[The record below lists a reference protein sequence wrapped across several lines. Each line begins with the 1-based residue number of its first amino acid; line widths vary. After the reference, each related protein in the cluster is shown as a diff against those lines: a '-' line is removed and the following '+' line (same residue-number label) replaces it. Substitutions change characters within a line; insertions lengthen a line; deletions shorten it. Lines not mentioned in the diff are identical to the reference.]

1 MRQTPASAL
10 RVEELERLLDQVS
23 KKIDK
28 LERMYFNKGVNDDS
42 NKQPKLQRVHS
53 CEPVRPLAGRR
64 AASGDV
70 GRDG

>member
-1 MRQTPASAL
+1 MRPRSASAL

-28 LERMYFNKGVNDDS
+28 LERMYFNKGVSDDS

-53 CEPVRPLAGRR
+53 R
-64 AASGDV
+64 
-70 GRDG
+70 